1 MLKATVSLIDKMQF
15 RGESGSGHTVIMD
28 AADQFGGENA
38 GARPMELVLA
48 ALGACTGMDV
58 IGVLRKKRQ
67 EVTGYE
73 IAVSGEWADEEPR
86 VFTTISVEHIVR
98 GRGINPSAVQRAV
111 ELSTNKYCS
120 IIAMLAGVAE
130 IKTSVRVEEG

>member
-15 RGESGSGHTVIMD
+15 RGESGSGHTVTMD
-28 AADQFGGENA
+28 AAEQFGGENA
-38 GARPMELVLA
+38 GSRPMELVLI

-73 IAVSGEWADEEPR
+73 IAVSGERADEEPR
-86 VFTTISVEHIVR
+86 VFTTINVEHIVR
-98 GRGINPSAVQRAV
+98 GRGIDPSAVQRAV
-111 ELSTNKYCS
+111 DLSTDKYCS
-120 IIAMLAGVAE
+120 IIATLAGVAD
-130 IKTSVRVEEG
+130 IKTSFRVEEG